1 MKKFKRKYLFLIL
14 TIILALISFNGCG
27 KKEKA
32 SEAIV
37 LNDILQLQQAQINSF
52 DPPDA
57 YHAGHI
63 QVVKQVFNTLTDIDL
78 KGGTMPSLAKSW
90 NTSNGAEWVFDLRQ
104 DVNFAD
110 DSCFNDK
117 SERLFN
123 AGDVKY
129 TFERLL
135 NKDSK
140 SLGVSYFTNIIGLDR
155 FRSGESKKIEGIV
168 VKDDHT
174 VIFKLKKKDNNF
186 PNLLTLPYTSIVKK
200 KAIEYYDN
208 KSNLHPVGTGPFKLA
223 SYESN
228 KQIVFLKN
236 ESYWENLNDK
246 PLPFIDGV
254 TINLTTDDNLAL
266 LMFKNQKSDFLEL
279 NLPLQ
284 RQLENTKIPFKYKK
298 ESLELTQLNF
308 YLFNLEKIKDKDI
321 RKGINY
327 AINREEL
334 QSIIKEQGIITRSF
348 FPSIFGELAKPNPL
362 LIYSQEKANRLLN
375 RKMAIKLVCFEDIL
389 SRALAGYIAK
399 ELKNYSIE
407 VEIES
412 VTFPVLV
419 NRLTKGEYDMIQL
432 YWGII
437 YSDVNHFLTPFKT
450 ASFPPTGNNFN
461 KYSNPDFDRLV
472 DDAPKID
479 SDKQSA
485 QYLNAQ
491 EIILDDMP
499 FFLAYYKNGIRV
511 SNNRFKMP
519 LHPLGYRFYKYAMRN

>member
-1 MKKFKRKYLFLIL
+1 MKNLFLIL
-14 TIILALISFNGCG
+14 AITLALITINACG

-37 LNDILQLQQAQINSF
+37 LHDIMQLQQAQINSF
-52 DPPDA
+52 DPLDA

-63 QVVKQVFNTLTDIDL
+63 HVVKQIFNTLTDIDL
-78 KGGTMPSLAKSW
+78 KGGIVPSLAKSW
-90 NTSNGAEWVFDLRQ
+90 TTSNGTEWFFDLRK
-104 DVNFAD
+104 DVYFVD
-110 DSCFNDK
+110 DSCFKDE

-123 AGDVKY
+123 AEDVKY

-140 SLGVSYFTNIIGLDR
+140 SLGVSYFTNIAGLDR
-155 FRSGESKKIEGIV
+155 FRSGESKTIEGIV

-174 VIFKLKKKDNNF
+174 VIFKLKEKDHNF
-186 PNLLTLPYTSIVKK
+186 PSLLTLPYTSIVKK
-200 KAIEYYDN
+200 KAIEFYGN
-208 KSNLHPVGTGPFKLA
+208 EFKLHPVGSGPFKLA
-223 SYESN
+223 GYESN

-236 ESYWENLNDK
+236 EFYWEKQNDK
-246 PLPFIDGV
+246 QLPFIDGV
-254 TINLTTDDNLAL
+254 TINLITDDNLAL

-279 NLPLQ
+279 NLPIQ
-284 RQLENTKIPFKYKK
+284 RQLESTKIPFKYKK
-298 ESLELTQLNF
+298 ESLELAQLNF

-334 QSIIKEQGIITRSF
+334 QNIINEQGIVAESL
-348 FPSIFGELAKPNPL
+348 FPSIFGELATPNPL
-362 LIYSQEKANRLLN
+362 LTYSQEKANRLIN
-375 RKMAIKLVCFEDIL
+375 REMVIKLVCFEDIL
-389 SRALAGYIAK
+389 SRALAGYIAR
-399 ELKNYSIE
+399 ELEKYSIE

-419 NRLTKGEYDMIQL
+419 DRLTKGEYDMIQL

-437 YSDVNHFLTPFKT
+437 YADANHFLNPFKT
-450 ASFPPTGNNFN
+450 TSFPPTGNNFN
-461 KYSNPDFDRLV
+461 KYSNPAFDKLV
-472 DDAPKID
+472 DEAPKMH
-479 SDKQSA
+479 SDKQVA

-511 SNNRFKMP
+511 SNNRFEMP
-519 LHPLGYRFYKYAMRN
+519 LHPLGYRFYKYAIRQQ